1 MKVAI
6 FGAGVIGVT
15 SAYFL
20 AREGHDVTVYEERG
34 SVADDTSAST
44 AGLIAPG
51 HSYAWASPQ
60 APRML
65 VRSLF
70 GGQTSIRVK
79 PRLDPAL
86 LRWGVSFLRECTPA
100 RSARNSSAK
109 YEITSYSQKLLEKL
123 TAEESL
129 QYHQTDQGVLYLY
142 RDAEALALADRKAEL
157 MRRNGRS
164 QRMLS
169 GADLAAVD
177 PALANS
183 TVSFAGAI
191 HDSDDATGN
200 PALFSKLLAD
210 TAAERFGVKFELGTR
225 ITALH
230 TDGTSVRYAETD
242 AGTRLEADCY
252 VVALGTASNK
262 LVRTAGLRVP
272 VYPAKGYSVSVAIR
286 DQSLAPRTGGIDER
300 SLVAWSPFGST
311 LRLSAVAE
319 FAGYDRT
326 HTPANFAEIRTASEE
341 LFPGA
346 LDWSSVE
353 YRSGLRPMT
362 PDGPPII
369 GATPLRNL
377 QINTGHGHLGWT
389 MCCGAAALLAASI
402 GGQDP
407 EIDSTPYRF
416 DRF

>member
-20 AREGHDVTVYEERG
+20 AREGYDVTVYEERG

-109 YEITSYSQKLLEKL
+109 YQITSYSQKLLEKL

-142 RDAEALALADRKAEL
+142 HDAEALPWQIA
-157 MRRNGRS
+157 
-164 QRMLS
+164 
-169 GADLAAVD
+169 
-177 PALANS
+177 
-183 TVSFAGAI
+183 
-191 HDSDDATGN
+191 
-200 PALFSKLLAD
+200 
-210 TAAERFGVKFELGTR
+210 
-225 ITALH
+225 
-230 TDGTSVRYAETD
+230 
-242 AGTRLEADCY
+242 
-252 VVALGTASNK
+252 
-262 LVRTAGLRVP
+262 
-272 VYPAKGYSVSVAIR
+272 
-286 DQSLAPRTGGIDER
+286 
-300 SLVAWSPFGST
+300 
-311 LRLSAVAE
+311 
-319 FAGYDRT
+319 
-326 HTPANFAEIRTASEE
+326 
-341 LFPGA
+341 
-346 LDWSSVE
+346 
-353 YRSGLRPMT
+353 RP
-362 PDGPPII
+362 
-369 GATPLRNL
+369 N
-377 QINTGHGHLGWT
+377 
-389 MCCGAAALLAASI
+389 
-402 GGQDP
+402 
-407 EIDSTPYRF
+407 
-416 DRF
+416 